1 MAHPTLSALKTQKTV
16 AAVTRCDYF
25 SNLTKTES
33 QFKISLLNFFHF
45 FLHHNTSWYIVVL
58 GRRKNLTLFWAS
70 FGKLNFLTG
79 RGRGEQWR
87 RRHQPVWLVS
97 IFALSNYNMRI
108 YVWIWKTFSFSNRSC
123 SQKFQW
129 KGGIT
134 EESFPCS
141 WIIWVTDLKH
151 VHHYS
156 LQSAET
162 HHNQYVESKLLLSG
176 QTSWVDVMYGLE

>member
-1 MAHPTLSALKTQKTV
+1 METFLDGPPHSKCLENAKNGGGRDARWLFFKSHQK
-16 AAVTRCDYF
+16 
-25 SNLTKTES
+25 ES
-33 QFKISLLNFFHF
+33 QFKISFLNFFHF

-58 GRRKNLTLFWAS
+58 GRRKNPTLFWAS
-70 FGKLNFLTG
+70 FGKIKFFDRSWISCKCFLLCPTT
-79 RGRGEQWR
+79 
-87 RRHQPVWLVS
+87 
-97 IFALSNYNMRI
+97 MRI

-129 KGGIT
+129 KSGIT